1 VLLASRYVII
11 TKKISLKGVKAKA
24 EVILMSEL
32 NSPENSNTKQATTQ
46 NFLTLETPIPAARI
60 LLVDDTPDV
69 LELLKVYLVHEGYQV
84 ETAISGKQALEMLD
98 EFAPDVMCVDF
109 LMPGMDG
116 QELARQIR
124 ARKDMLYVP
133 IVMLTAVSGVDS
145 VKLDSF
151 KSGVDA
157 FLTKPVKR
165 DELKIII
172 RTMLRIKGAQDKML
186 AALERVAEVQDQLL
200 QYEREKGQLEA
211 TQHVIETIN
220 YELTTPLNFAA
231 GVAVQI
237 QQLLDPTETAE
248 LDQAT
253 KEAEIRQYLQ
263 DLQNALAKTKDALS
277 HISKN
282 SISLS
287 KEVSRKSQ

>member
-1 VLLASRYVII
+1 
-11 TKKISLKGVKAKA
+11 
-24 EVILMSEL
+24 MSEL
-32 NSPENSNTKQATTQ
+32 NSPENGNTKQATTP
-46 NFLTLETPIPAARI
+46 NFLTLEAPLPAARI

-84 ETAISGKQALEMLD
+84 ETANSGKQALEMLD

-231 GVAVQI
+231 EVAVQI

-248 LDQAT
+248 LDQAK

-263 DLQNALAKTKDALS
+263 DLQNALAKAKEALS